1 MQREDYIV
9 TARAKGVPP
18 WRILL
23 RHALPNSMFGLITL
37 VGLNLGTLIGATA
50 IIEPIF
56 SLPGVGAIL
65 VQSISDHDVPVVE
78 GIVVVFAV
86 VVVVANLLADILYAV
101 LDPRIRYGR
110 VRFLTCWSRPRR
122 PGRGRRG
129 RRAAAGW
136 ARALRLWVPAGFLI
150 LLAAACFIWPQIYP
164 VPNPVGGSV
173 LNAGLPPLSPG
184 HIFGTDPVGNDVFS
198 RILYGGQVSFEVG
211 FAVTAIGLVVGG
223 LLGMIA
229 GYWGGAVD
237 AVISRVLDVLI
248 AFPALVLALVIA
260 EGLGPSEVH
269 VIWALSVFS
278 IPAFGRIARSATL
291 ALREQTFMLAAR
303 LSGTRRWRMIAR
315 HIVPN
320 IAPQL
325 LTFSL
330 LGFGVVIILEG
341 ALSFL
346 GLGIPLPEASWGSM
360 IAQGQQTLS
369 ASPDLVLIPSAF
381 LFATVLSL
389 NLLGDALRERWAI

>member
-1 MQREDYIV
+1 MS
-9 TARAKGVPP
+9 AP
-18 WRILL
+18 
-23 RHALPNSMFGLITL
+23 LP
-37 VGLNLGTLIGATA
+37 
-50 IIEPIF
+50 E
-56 SLPGVGAIL
+56 
-65 VQSISDHDVPVVE
+65 
-78 GIVVVFAV
+78 
-86 VVVVANLLADILYAV
+86 LLAPGAAV
-101 LDPRIRYGR
+101 AP
-110 VRFLTCWSRPRR
+110 
-122 PGRGRRG
+122 
-129 RRAAAGW
+129 AAGRTRARGAW
-136 ARALRLWVPAGFLI
+136 ARGLRLWLPAGFLI
-150 LLAAACFIWPQIYP
+150 LMLGACFIWPLIYP
-164 VPNPVGGSV
+164 VPDPVRGNV
-173 LNAGLPPLSPG
+173 LQAGLPPLSPG
-184 HIFGTDPVGNDVFS
+184 HVFGTDPVGNDVLS

-211 FAVTAIGLVVGG
+211 FAVTAIGLFVGS
-223 LLGMIA
+223 LLGVIA
-229 GYWGGAVD
+229 GYWGGTVD
-237 AVISRVLDVLI
+237 TVLSRVLDVLI

-269 VIWALSVFS
+269 VIWALAVFS
-278 IPAFGRIARSATL
+278 IPAFGRIARGATI